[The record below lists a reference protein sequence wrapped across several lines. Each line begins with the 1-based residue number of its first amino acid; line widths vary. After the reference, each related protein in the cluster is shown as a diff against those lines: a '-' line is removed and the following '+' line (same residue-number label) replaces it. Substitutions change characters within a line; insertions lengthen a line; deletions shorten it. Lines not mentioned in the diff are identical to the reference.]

1 MERDVMAIGG
11 GKTLTIF
18 LAADLKKFN
27 SGLNDARG
35 GMSRFGGSIND
46 VLGPALIGAGI
57 AAGAL
62 ATKLAIDGVKA
73 AIDDEAAMS
82 RLATTMQNLGLAH
95 DIQPVEDYIYQLER
109 SLGIADTDLR
119 PAYDRLVRALGDT
132 GKAQDALSLSLD
144 VSAGS
149 GKTLEQVTDALGKAY
164 EGNIAG
170 LSRLGAGIDA
180 AVIKSGDMD
189 VITKTL
195 SDTFSGQAETSAGTY
210 EGQIK
215 RLSTAADN
223 MKEAFGAGLLRGLGD
238 TNDATND
245 LVKAFE
251 DLEPLIGSTGEA
263 VGKFATTA
271 LKAYT
276 NAVGDAG
283 DESQAAAQQVKGVG
297 NAAVA
302 SGGLFGEIFAS
313 LTGPNSPLGVF
324 TRGLGAAGTGADN
337 LTGKAYTT
345 ADGMERLAIST
356 VRATSALQDFNGETG
371 AGPAYKNSGVN
382 PYAEYLRLQRIGI
395 LTLPTLTEKVED
407 QTTATGNGSV
417 AVDELTKK
425 QQKLIDKYEEG
436 KTALADRGKQLLSE
450 VDALNAARLAITDYT
465 DALSANILSGVNLGT
480 AYEAQFNSEGQKTG
494 ASLLDGFNQQ
504 IAQAEYFGQV
514 LTAIKAQKA
523 DQGLIDQIASL
534 GPEAGAALGQQILDE
549 GLVPTLSEKWVSVN
563 ATVNE
568 LAKGLV
574 PEGLIAGEQFALST
588 VQGTTATLLKE
599 QKSLKK
605 LGKQVG
611 KIVGASFKAQLA
623 DDVAEAVRA
632 VEAINTAAKAEAAAR
647 AASRSVTYTE
657 QEVAQALSSL
667 IAKADQRLGTLN
679 NPVVA

>member
-35 GMSRFGGSIND
+35 GMSKFGGSIND

-73 AIDDEAAMS
+73 AVEDEAAMA

-132 GKAQDALSLSLD
+132 EAAQDALSLSLD

-180 AVIKSGDMD
+180 AVIKSGNMD
-189 VITKTL
+189 EITKVL
-195 SDTFSGQAETSAGTY
+195 SDTFAGQAETSAQTY

-302 SGGLFGEIFAS
+302 SGGLIGEIFAS

-324 TRGLGAAGTGADN
+324 TRGLGAAGGAADN

-345 ADGMERLAIST
+345 ADGMERLALST
-356 VRATSALQDFNGETG
+356 VRATSAIQDFNNESGG
-371 AGPAYKNSGVN
+371 GPAYKNSGQN
-382 PYAEYLRLQRIGI
+382 PYEEYLRLQRIGI
-395 LTLPTLTEKVED
+395 LTLPVLTEKVED
-407 QTTATGNGSV
+407 QTTSINTGSV
-417 AVDELTKK
+417 AVDKLTKK

-436 KTALADRGKQLLSE
+436 KTALADRGKQLLDE
-450 VDALNAARLAITDYT
+450 VDSLNKAREAITEYT
-465 DALSANILSGVNLGT
+465 DALSTNILSGVNLGT
-480 AYEAQFNSEGQKTG
+480 AYEAQFNAEGQKTG

-504 IAQAEYFGQV
+504 IAQAEYFGEV
-514 LTAIKAQKA
+514 LNQIKAQGA
-523 DQGLIDQIASL
+523 DQSLIEQIASL
-534 GPEAGAALGQQILDE
+534 GPETGAALAQQMIDE
-549 GLVPTLSEKWVSVN
+549 GLVATLSDKWVSVN
-563 ATVNE
+563 STVNE
-568 LAKGLV
+568 LAKGLI
-574 PEGLIAGEQFALST
+574 PEGLLAGEQFALAT
-588 VQGTTATLLKE
+588 VEGTAATLLKE
-599 QKSLKK
+599 QKSLRK

-623 DDVAEAVRA
+623 DDVAEAVRN
-632 VEAINTAAKAEAAAR
+632 VEAQGTAAR
-647 AASRSVTYTE
+647 AEAVARAE
-657 QEVAQALSSL
+657 QQQVNLTQQAVAQALQNL
-667 IAKADQRLGTLN
+667 LRGADSRNGAPISPLLS
-679 NPVVA
+679 

>member
-35 GMSRFGGSIND
+35 SMSKFGGSIND

-73 AIDDEAAMS
+73 AIEDEAAMA

-132 GKAQDALSLSLD
+132 EAAQDALSLSLD

-180 AVIKSGDMD
+180 AVIKSGNMD
-189 VITKTL
+189 EITKVL
-195 SDTFSGQAETSAGTY
+195 SDTFSGQAETSAQTY

-324 TRGLGAAGTGADN
+324 TRGLGAAGGAADN

-345 ADGMERLAIST
+345 ADGMERLALST
-356 VRATSALQDFNGETG
+356 VRATSAIQDFNGESG
-371 AGPAYKNSGVN
+371 AGPAYKNSGQN
-382 PYAEYLRLQRIGI
+382 PYEEYLRLQRIGI
-395 LTLPTLTEKVED
+395 LTLPVLTEKVD
-407 QTTATGNGSV
+407 NQTTSTNTGSV
-417 AVDELTKK
+417 AVEELTKK

-436 KTALADRGKQLLSE
+436 KTALADRGKQLLDE
-450 VDALNAARLAITDYT
+450 VDALNKAREAITDYT
-465 DALSANILSGVNLGT
+465 DALSTNILSGVNLGT
-480 AYEAQFNSEGQKTG
+480 AYQDQFNKEGEKTG
-494 ASLLDGFNQQ
+494 ISLLEGFNNQ
-504 IAQAEYFGQV
+504 IEEAKWFGNV
-514 LTAIKAQKA
+514 LTAIKNQGA

-534 GPEAGAALGQQILDE
+534 GPSVGGALGQQMLDE
-549 GLVPTLSEKWVSVN
+549 GLVPELSKKWVSVN
-563 ATVNE
+563 ETVNE
-568 LAKGLV
+568 LAKGLI
-574 PEGLIAGEQFALST
+574 PEGLLAGEQFALAT
-588 VQGTTATLLKE
+588 VEGTAATLLKE

-623 DDVAEAVRA
+623 DDVAEAVRN
-632 VEAINTAAKAEAAAR
+632 VEAQATAAR
-647 AASRSVTYTE
+647 AEAVATATRQQQAITE
-657 QEVAQALSSL
+657 QEIAQAISQI
-667 IAKADQRLGTLN
+667 IARAEQRLGQLN
-679 NPVVA
+679 QPLVA

>member
-1 MERDVMAIGG
+1 MERDVVAIGG

-35 GMSRFGGSIND
+35 GMSKFGGSIND

-73 AIDDEAAMS
+73 AVEDEAAMA

-119 PAYDRLVRALGDT
+119 PAYDRLVRALGDAEA
-132 GKAQDALSLSLD
+132 AQDALSLSLD

-180 AVIKSGDMD
+180 AVIKSGNMD
-189 VITKTL
+189 EITKVL
-195 SDTFSGQAETSAGTY
+195 SDTFSGQAETSAQTY

-302 SGGLFGEIFAS
+302 SGGLIGEIFAS

-324 TRGLGAAGTGADN
+324 TRGLGAAGGAADN

-345 ADGMERLAIST
+345 ADGMERLALST
-356 VRATSALQDFNGETG
+356 VRATSAIQDFNGESG
-371 AGPAYKNSGVN
+371 GGPAYKNSGQN
-382 PYAEYLRLQRIGI
+382 PYEEYLRLQRIGI
-395 LTLPTLTEKVED
+395 LTLPVLTEKVED
-407 QTTATGNGSV
+407 QTTSTNTGSV
-417 AVDELTKK
+417 AVDKLTKK

-436 KTALADRGKQLLSE
+436 KTALADRGKQLLDE
-450 VDALNAARLAITDYT
+450 VDSLNKAREAITEYT
-465 DALSANILSGVNLGT
+465 DALSTNILSGVNLGT
-480 AYEAQFNSEGQKTG
+480 AYEAQFNAEGQKTG

-504 IAQAEYFGQV
+504 IAQAEYFGEV
-514 LTAIKAQKA
+514 LNQIKAQGA
-523 DQGLIDQIASL
+523 DQSLIEQIASL
-534 GPEAGAALGQQILDE
+534 GPETGAALAQQMIDE
-549 GLVPTLSEKWVSVN
+549 GLVATLSDKWVSVN
-563 ATVNE
+563 STVNE
-568 LAKGLV
+568 LAKGLI
-574 PEGLIAGEQFALST
+574 PEGLLAGEQFALAT
-588 VQGTTATLLKE
+588 VEGTAATLLKE
-599 QKSLKK
+599 QKSLRK

-623 DDVAEAVRA
+623 DDVAEAVRN
-632 VEAINTAAKAEAAAR
+632 VEAQGTAAR
-647 AASRSVTYTE
+647 AEAVARAE
-657 QEVAQALSSL
+657 QQQVNLTQQAVAQALQNL
-667 IAKADQRLGTLN
+667 LRGADSRNGAPISPLLS
-679 NPVVA
+679 